1 MPTADQIHPHYRRE
15 RMTMETD
22 EQYAE
27 RMKELDQREAF
38 FKSLT
43 PKGDVYNESDARPG
57 EF

>member
-15 RMTMETD
+15 RMAMETD

-27 RMKELDQREAF
+27 RMKELDQQEAF
-38 FKSLT
+38 FKSLA
-43 PKGDVYNESDARPG
+43 PRKHLDADARPG